1 MPEYGQAFALW
12 REAAC
17 QSDTDTWH
25 AYTCHPFVKGLQEG
39 TLPPEAYLRYLKQDY
54 LFLLHFSRAWAL
66 AVVKSE
72 TLDEMKFASA
82 TVDALV
88 NLEMQH
94 HVDIC
99 AGYGIEEQTLLETE
113 ESAATIAYT
122 RYVLDAGLSGDL
134 LDLLAA
140 LAPCI
145 FGYGEIGR
153 RLGKGLSTENPYAE
167 WIETYAGTAYQKVC
181 HEVGHLIDEALIRR
195 VGRDFSPSPRW
206 ERLTHRFVTASKLEV
221 DFWGMALQ

>member
-1 MPEYGQAFALW
+1 MPDYGQAFVLW
-12 REAAC
+12 RKAAC
-17 QSDTDTWH
+17 HSQTNGWH
-25 AYTCHPFVKGLQEG
+25 AYTRHRFVEELKEG
-39 TLPPEAYLRYLKQDY
+39 TLPREAYLRYLKQDY

-113 ESAATIAYT
+113 ETSATIAYT

-134 LDLLAA
+134 ADLLAA

-153 RLGKGLSTENPYAE
+153 RLSKECTAGNPYAE
-167 WIETYAGTAYQKVC
+167 WIETYASEAYQQVC
-181 HEVGHLIDEALIRR
+181 RDVGVLIDEVLARR
-195 VGRDFSPSPRW
+195 IGTDFQVSPRW
-206 ERLTHRFVTASKLEV
+206 QRLTGRFETATQLEV
-221 DFWGMALQ
+221 DFWSMALR